1 MSQENKNEE
10 VVFRIT
16 RVKDI
21 AFNVNEKLYKPPTEK
36 KNTKVRIDCEL
47 SSNPDST
54 IIIINIIA
62 SYYYEDSV
70 NQEQLAIIN
79 VQNIYEIPEIKKF
92 FIEGEL
98 MLPPHLII
106 TLVSISIS
114 HTRALFSKNIDGT
127 AYNGNTLPL
136 INPEEFAK
144 HVFPHMFNETLNKK
158 KL

>member
-1 MSQENKNEE
+1 MSKENKSEQ

-21 AFNVNEKLYKPPTEK
+21 AFNVNEKLYRPPTEK

-47 SSNPDST
+47 SSNPNSP

-70 NQEQLAIIN
+70 DQEQLASIN
-79 VQNIYEIPEIKKF
+79 VQNIFEIPEIKRF

-98 MLPPHLII
+98 MLPPNLII

-114 HTRALFSKNIDGT
+114 HTRALFTKNIDGT

-144 HVFPHMFNETLNKK
+144 YVFPHMFGGTSNKK
-158 KL
+158 